1 MPPAEAHNAMKADTT
16 DGITNAAKAR
26 GEIHMSSIDAAIDAP
41 RLPTNLKRSISN
53 TIKGS
58 AGNLV
63 EWYDVYV
70 YSVFA
75 ASFEHHFFS
84 ADDKN
89 AEVYI
94 WAIFALTFLMRPV
107 GSWYFGRFAD
117 RRGRRAALSLSVTVM
132 SACSFMVAITP
143 TQESIGWLAAAILI
157 VCRLVQGFATGG
169 EYGTSA
175 TYLTEAA
182 VPRHRG
188 FLASF
193 HYVTLVGG
201 HVLAQALFLALL
213 LGTSHDAISEWGW
226 RFAFM
231 LGGAGAL
238 VVLWMRR
245 TMDESMSHEAIESA
259 KSGEAKDS
267 GSLAELFGNYWKE
280 LLACSLVTMGGTVAF
295 YAYSVTG
302 PNIIKASFADS
313 PVTGS
318 VVSLISLAILMVLQP
333 VGGYVSDRIGRR
345 SLLVFFGTGGVLF
358 TWVLFFVLPEVT
370 NGFLAFIILTVG
382 FVILT
387 GYTSINAVVKA
398 VMFPTHIRALGV
410 GLGYAV
416 ANSCFGGT
424 APMFYAAAKSSGQVP
439 LFVIYV
445 TALIGASL
453 MVYVFLLR
461 NHGANWLDAPDE
473 MRRRKE
479 SAEHRAF
486 PMGV

>member
-1 MPPAEAHNAMKADTT
+1 
-16 DGITNAAKAR
+16 
-26 GEIHMSSIDAAIDAP
+26 MSSIDTTFDAP
-41 RLPTNLKRSISN
+41 HLPTNLRRSISN

-75 ASFEHHFFS
+75 ASFEQHFFS

-89 AEVYI
+89 ASIYI

-117 RRGRRAALSLSVTVM
+117 RHGRRAALTLSVTIM
-132 SACSFMVAITP
+132 SACSFVIALTP
-143 TQESIGWLAAAILI
+143 TQQSIGWLAAAVLI
-157 VCRLVQGFATGG
+157 ACRLVQGFATGG

-201 HVLAQALFLALL
+201 HVLAQALFLVLL
-213 LGTSHDAISEWGW
+213 LGTSHDAISAWGW
-226 RFAFM
+226 RFAFL
-231 LGGAGAL
+231 LGGVGAL

-245 TMDESMSHEAIESA
+245 TMDESMSHEAIESV
-259 KSGEAKDS
+259 KSGKAKGS
-267 GSLAELFGNYWKE
+267 GSMAELFGSYWKE
-280 LLACSLVTMGGTVAF
+280 LLACFLITMGGTVAF

-302 PNIIKASFADS
+302 PSIIKSSFADN

-318 VVSLISLAILMVLQP
+318 VVTLIALTILMVLQP
-333 VGGYVSDRIGRR
+333 VGGYLSDRVGRR
-345 SLLVFFGTGGVLF
+345 SLLVFFGIGGVVF
-358 TWVLFFVLPEVT
+358 TWVLFFVLPTVT
-370 NGFLAFIILTVG
+370 NAFTAFVILTVG

-398 VMFPTHIRALGV
+398 VIFPTHIRALGV

-424 APMFYAAAKSSGQVP
+424 APLLYAAAKSGGYVP
-439 LFVIYV
+439 LFVVYV
-445 TALIGASL
+445 TLLIAASL
-453 MVYVFLLR
+453 VVYVFLLR
-461 NHGANWLDAPDE
+461 NQGANWLDAPEE
-473 MRRRKE
+473 MRRRKD
-479 SAEHRAF
+479 SKEHRVF